1 MKIKLILIAL
11 VLSILTGVFAPTV
24 RAIPATGPWY
34 QPRPG
39 SDQKPIVMAH
49 QGGEGEYPS
58 NSMLAFTKANE
69 AGADALDTDMFATS
83 DGVLVL
89 FHDETL
95 EHRTNCSGP
104 ISAKTYNELLQCDF
118 AYHWSP
124 DGGATFPYRGQGITV
139 VKAEELFN
147 AFPTAR
153 IGIEIKQTTAVA
165 ATDLCNL
172 IKAKNAENRTLISS
186 FGQPNMTA
194 FRAACPTVATSATQ
208 DEGVQFYLMSQS
220 TFPPGFNPPYS
231 SLQVPEFFSGI
242 QVVTPDTVADAH
254 SFGLKVYVWTI
265 DETDDAQR
273 LKDLGVDGLNSSFP
287 KRIIDFLPPPFLPHN
302 NPITISSPNGC
313 TVTYAHGNY
322 FSASYAKA
330 QYNPASGGCDVE
342 QSYVEIFSLSGS
354 AFAGQ
359 RCYLFNATPEPGG
372 QGNCSS
378 FGSFPPWV
386 QADIQ
391 FSSIISSRAYL
402 CGEVG
407 QPCTTHAFAGFPM

>member
-1 MKIKLILIAL
+1 MKTKLILITL
-11 VLSILTGVFAPTV
+11 LSIFVMQTFSPLA
-24 RAIPATGPWY
+24 RALPATGPWY

-39 SDQKPIVMAH
+39 FDQKPIVMAH

-58 NSMLAFTKANE
+58 NSMLAFTKATE
-69 AGADALDTDMFATS
+69 AGADALDADMFATS

-95 EHRTNCSGP
+95 EYRTNCSGP

-139 VKAEELFN
+139 VKAEELMD
-147 AFPTAR
+147 AFPAAR
-153 IGIEIKQTTAVA
+153 IGLEIKQTTAQA
-165 ATDLCNL
+165 TTDLCDL
-172 IKAKNAENRTLISS
+172 IEAKNAEDRMLISS
-186 FGQPNMTA
+186 FTQANMDT

-208 DEGVQFYLMSQS
+208 DEGVQFYLYSQS

-242 QVVTPDTVADAH
+242 QVVTPDTIADAH

-265 DETDDAQR
+265 DETADAQR

-287 KRIIDFLPPPFLPHN
+287 KRIIDFLPPPFLPHHN
-302 NPITISSPNGC
+302 SITINSPNGC
-313 TVTYAHGNY
+313 TVNYAHGNY
-322 FSASYAKA
+322 FSTAYAKA
-330 QYNPASGGCDVE
+330 QYNAASGGCDVE
-342 QSYVEIFSLSGS
+342 QSYVEILSWTGS
-354 AFAGQ
+354 ELAGQ
-359 RCYLFNATPEPGG
+359 RCYLSNATPEPDG
-372 QGNCSS
+372 QGYCSS
-378 FGSFPPWV
+378 FGSPSWV
-386 QADIQ
+386 QAAVP
-391 FSSIISSRAYL
+391 FTSIISSRAYL

-407 QPCTTHAFAGFPM
+407 QPCTTHPFAGFSM

>member
-1 MKIKLILIAL
+1 
-11 VLSILTGVFAPTV
+11 
-24 RAIPATGPWY
+24 
-34 QPRPG
+34 
-39 SDQKPIVMAH
+39 
-49 QGGEGEYPS
+49 
-58 NSMLAFTKANE
+58 MLAFTKAAE

-124 DGGATFPYRGQGITV
+124 DGGATFPYRGQGIKV

-172 IKAKNAENRTLISS
+172 IKAKQAENRTLISS
-186 FGQPNMTA
+186 FGDPNMLA
-194 FRAACPTVATSATQ
+194 FRVACPTVATSATQ
-208 DEGVQFYLMSQS
+208 NEGVAFYLMTQS

-242 QVVTPDTVADAH
+242 QVVTADTVADAH

-265 DETDDAQR
+265 DQTADAQR

-302 NPITISSPNGC
+302 TTIPINSPNGC
-313 TVTYAHGNY
+313 TVNYAHGNY
-322 FSASYAKA
+322 IVTSYAKA
-330 QYNPASGGCDVE
+330 QYNAASGSCDVE
-342 QSYVEIFSLSGS
+342 QSYVELFSLAGS
-354 AFAGQ
+354 SYAVQ
-359 RCYLFNATPEPGG
+359 RCYLFNATPGPGG
-372 QGNCSS
+372 QGECSS
-378 FGSFPPWV
+378 FGGPPAWI
-386 QADIQ
+386 QAQIPW
-391 FSSIISSRAYL
+391 SNIISSRVHL

-407 QPCTTHAFAGFPM
+407 QPCTDHSFAGFPM